1 MLPSLSPRNLVFWMT
16 LFATVGAWLALP
28 QRPSPLRVPPEPPP
42 WIPLPASGMD
52 ASQASVR
59 GVLRTG
65 FPEIDAFAVRC
76 GGRDDAI
83 VDRYQLT
90 DLRNPWQPTDS
101 IEFLPSGESIDVAI
115 REDALPVP
123 PIDATHTVARRAA
136 RFVHARLSRQAAE
149 PIRRLWDTQVLW
161 HAEQSIAGC
170 SHGGG
175 LVLQA
180 CVRGQYAIRVRDC
193 GADITPARSTLWE
206 AVSSVLPVVSS
217 REDPID

>member
-1 MLPSLSPRNLVFWMT
+1 MSLSSRRLVFWIAV
-16 LFATVGAWLALP
+16 FATAGTWLALP
-28 QRPSPLRVPPEPPP
+28 DRRSLPRTSPEPPP

-59 GVLRTG
+59 GLLLTG
-65 FPEIDAFAVRC
+65 FPEIDDFAVRC
-76 GGRDDAI
+76 GDRDGDI
-83 VDRYQLT
+83 EDRYQLT

-115 REDALPVP
+115 REDALPVA
-123 PIDATHTVARRAA
+123 PIDAAHTADRRVA

-161 HAEQSIAGC
+161 HAEQSIVGC